1 MDNNVMKQ
9 AEDYVKQSPMA
20 QQAWDAAR
28 QFGRSA
34 GAGITKAADAT
45 EDTVRKYPL
54 AAVGIA
60 MGAGVCVGAL
70 TVGLL
75 MPRPKTLTQ
84 RIGELE
90 VTRGIIHLFR
100 RLF

>member
-9 AEDYVKQSPMA
+9 AEGYVKQSPMA
-20 QQAWDAAR
+20 QQALDAAR

-34 GAGITKAADAT
+34 GQGITKVADAT

-54 AAVGIA
+54 AAMGIA
-60 MGAGVCVGAL
+60 MGAGVAIGAL

-75 MPRPKTLTQ
+75 MPRPKTLSQ

-90 VTRGIIHLFR
+90 VTRGVVHLFR